1 MAQPRIPTESLLK
14 SVLKRAR
21 DLAHQVRQ
29 TAECVQEQ
37 AKEAHRLTEIAR
49 QQAERGREL
58 SRVGRREARAV
69 TESIRAGARKP
80 AETGSRRSDKH
91 KA

>member
-1 MAQPRIPTESLLK
+1 MARQRIPREALLK

-21 DLAHQVRQ
+21 DLARQVRQ
-29 TAECVQEQ
+29 TAEYVQEQ

-58 SRVGRREARAV
+58 SREGRREARAV
-69 TESIRAGARKP
+69 TESIRWSVGSPGKAGSH
-80 AETGSRRSDKH
+80 GSGDGEV
-91 KA
+91 